1 MQDMSSADCLPP
13 TKGLI
18 SLNQRVKMKIQ
29 RATAGRRRRSTKE
42 VLDRLI
48 DAACEEFES
57 NGYTRSKTA
66 TIARKAGVSETL
78 LFRHFG
84 SKANLFHDTIFN
96 PFSQHFAEF
105 KKSHPIAEGDSEGRL
120 EITRQYIGEVQ
131 EFLSRHSGML
141 TLLITSQSYESD
153 EVKGIDNIKGLHD
166 YLLTTSKII
175 ESRLKESPNMDPLLM
190 ACISFATILS
200 CTIFKDWLFPPG
212 AADDR
217 TINDA
222 VTNFVI
228 GGVNAN
234 LTKQ

>member
-1 MQDMSSADCLPP
+1 
-13 TKGLI
+13 
-18 SLNQRVKMKIQ
+18 MKIQ
-29 RATAGRRRRSTKE
+29 RARAGRRRRSTKE

-66 TIARKAGVSETL
+66 TIAKKAGVSETL

-84 SKANLFHDTIFN
+84 SKANLFHDTIFT
-96 PFSQHFAEF
+96 PFNEHFAEF
-105 KKSHPIAEGDSEGRL
+105 KKSHPIADDDSEGRI

-131 EFLSRHSGML
+131 EFLSRHAGML
-141 TLLITSQSYESD
+141 MLLITSQSYESD

-166 YLLTTSKII
+166 YLLTTSRII

-190 ACISFATILS
+190 ACISFATIMS
-200 CTIFKDWLFPPG
+200 CTIFKDWLFPIG

-222 VTNFVI
+222 VTNFVL